1 MRNPHH
7 TNFALVATLASWA
20 SNLLLSLPDLESQQ
34 RLISRIF
41 ARLRAPWHP
50 LCRMCRSPRYAQRGS
65 LLDTHTYQQV
75 RAPLSLPSRASC
87 ASSAI
92 ATANSPSHRAT
103 SESTVGVRYLCFCG
117 TAVPPL
123 PPPVPSS
130 ARAASAG
137 APGNA
142 FAAPPLPLFLCC
154 CSSPNQ
160 GEPEL
165 VLSPHDLRVAT
176 ASFHFS
182 RRVVEVVA
190 APTTLRPRRRRARAP
205 RDHRRAHGKPCRAA
219 VMPSWSSHFSEL
231 RPT

>member
-1 MRNPHH
+1 ML
-7 TNFALVATLASWA
+7 FS
-20 SNLLLSLPDLESQQ
+20 PDLESQQ

-65 LLDTHTYQQV
+65 LLDTHTNQQV

-87 ASSAI
+87 VSSAI
-92 ATANSPSHRAT
+92 ATANSSSHRAT
-103 SESTVGVRYLCFCG
+103 SESTVGVRYFCFCG

-123 PPPVPSS
+123 PPPAPSS

-182 RRVVEVVA
+182 RRGVEVVA
-190 APTTLRPRRRRARAP
+190 APTTLRPRRRRARAL